1 MKGDGQMKKDVILH
15 FKDGQ
20 KLEVSLARP
29 FRCEENELKVIMD
42 EAGTQVIFLLDELS
56 AIIFLNGAC
65 PTDVATSDDN
75 LEDVVTLDN
84 TQYLIHAEIAGKC
97 SEGFYAVPAGEG
109 ISWRYAFFI
118 SNGIKMRSRKREVGR
133 ILSDAG
139 LISDTDIGEVLTIQ
153 QKLRSRRV
161 GEIIA
166 ETANLKQENI
176 EKTLQDSLTKGKIP
190 PNAKIGDI
198 LVSAGLVTSEQ
209 VKLALATQK
218 EGKGKKIGALL
229 IERGLITEEQ
239 LLQALA
245 TKFRLRMV
253 DLEQVT
259 PNRETLSILSKVM
272 VNKLQVFP
280 IESSSKHFVVA
291 TSTPTDPTI
300 TDSLRFMTNRS
311 VELVVATAAQITEAI
326 NKFYNI
332 QEVSPVD
339 SLIGEMGNVLATVEE
354 DEQSE
359 ESMIVQ
365 PDSKMITFVNQV
377 LIDAYKKGASD
388 IHFEPGTGKEPFTI
402 RYRVDGECYVAHRLD
417 STHKSGIISRL
428 KIISD
433 LDIAERRR
441 PQSGKIMLRYEGRKI
456 EYRLEVTP
464 TVGNQE
470 DAVLRILAASKPLPL
485 DAMGFSSPN
494 LAKFREILAKP
505 YGIVLCV
512 GPTGS
517 GKTTSLHSALGH
529 INTPAR
535 KIWTAEDPVEIT
547 QRGLRQV
554 QVHPK
559 IGFNF
564 ADALRS
570 FLRSDPDVIMIGEMR
585 DPETAKIAI
594 EASLT
599 GHLVFSTLH
608 TNSAPETVVR
618 LIEMGMDP
626 YNFSDALLGVLAQ
639 RLARRLCEHCR
650 KSYHPNREEYDE
662 LVRGYGKEWFAAH
675 KMTDYLPELSFMKKE
690 GCEKCGGTGYKGRLA
705 FHELLIGTKMV
716 KDAIKKSTGVEHLRE
731 LAIEEGMR
739 TLRMDGILKVFQG
752 ITDYEQVNKVCL

>member
-1 MKGDGQMKKDVILH
+1 MKKDVILH
-15 FKDGQ
+15 CKNGQ
-20 KLEVSLARP
+20 KLEVGLARP
-29 FRCEENELKVIMD
+29 FHCEENELKVIMA
-42 EAGTQVIFLLDELS
+42 EAGAQLSFHFDELS
-56 AIIFLNGAC
+56 GILFLNGSC
-65 PTDVATSDDN
+65 PNNVAASDDN

-84 TQYLIHAEIAGKC
+84 TQYLVHTEAAGKC

-118 SNGIKMRSRKREVGR
+118 SNGIKMRAQKREVGR

-139 LISDTDIGEVLTIQ
+139 LINDTDIGEALNIQ
-153 QKLRSRRV
+153 QKLRTRRV

-166 ETANLKQENI
+166 ETANLKQETI
-176 EKTLQDSLTKGKIP
+176 EKTLEDSINKGDIP
-190 PNAKIGDI
+190 RNARIGDI
-198 LVSAGLVTSEQ
+198 LVSAGLVTPEQ
-209 VKLALATQK
+209 VEIALATQK
-218 EGKGKKIGALL
+218 TGKGKRIGALL
-229 IERGLITEEQ
+229 IEQGLISEEQ

-245 TKFRLRMV
+245 KKFRLRMV
-253 DLEQVT
+253 DLEQVS
-259 PNRETLSILSKVM
+259 PSHETLSILPKGI

-280 IESSSKHFVVA
+280 FESSSSHFVVA
-291 TSTPTDPTI
+291 TSAPTDPTI
-300 TDSLRFMTNRS
+300 TDNLRFITNRR
-311 VELVVATAAQITEAI
+311 VELAVATAAQIMAAI
-326 NKFYNI
+326 DKYYNI
-332 QEVSPVD
+332 QEASPVD
-339 SLIGEMGNVLATVEE
+339 SLIGEMGNVDATVEE
-354 DEQSE
+354 DEQSQ

-388 IHFEPGTGKEPFTI
+388 IHFEPGIGKEPFTN
-402 RYRVDGECYVAHRLD
+402 RYRVDGECYIAHRID
-417 STHKSGIISRL
+417 STHKAAILSRL
-428 KIISD
+428 KIISE

-464 TVGNQE
+464 TIGNQE

-494 LAKFREILAKP
+494 LIKFREILAKP
-505 YGIVLCV
+505 YGIILCV

-529 INTPAR
+529 INTPVR

-547 QRGLRQV
+547 QNGLRQV

-564 ADALRS
+564 SDALRS
-570 FLRSDPDVIMIGEMR
+570 FLRADPDVIMIGEMR

-639 RLARRLCEHCR
+639 RLARKLCEHC
-650 KSYHPNREEYDE
+650 KKPYHPDREEYDE
-662 LVRGYGKEWFAAH
+662 LVHGYGKDCFAAH
-675 KMTDYLPELSFMKKE
+675 KMADYLPELSFMKKE
-690 GCEKCGGTGYKGRLA
+690 GCEKCGGTGYKGRIA
-705 FHELLIGTKMV
+705 FHELLLGTKMV
-716 KDAIKKSTGVEHLRE
+716 KDAVKKSTGVEHLRE

>member
-1 MKGDGQMKKDVILH
+1 MKKDVILH

-56 AIIFLNGAC
+56 AIIFLNGIC
-65 PTDVATSDDN
+65 PIDVATSDDN

-311 VELVVATAAQITEAI
+311 VELVVATAAQIMEAI

-388 IHFEPGTGKEPFTI
+388 IHFEPGMGKEPFTI
-402 RYRVDGECYVAHRLD
+402 RYRVDGECFIAHRID
-417 STHKSGIISRL
+417 YTHKAAILSRL

-494 LAKFREILAKP
+494 LIKFREILAKP
-505 YGIVLCV
+505 YGIILCV

-529 INTPAR
+529 INTPVR

-570 FLRSDPDVIMIGEMR
+570 FLRADPDVIMIGEMR

-594 EASLT
+594 ESSLT

-618 LIEMGMDP
+618 HIEMGMDP
-626 YNFSDALLGVLAQ
+626 YNFSDALLGILAQ
-639 RLARRLCEHCR
+639 RLARKLCENC
-650 KSYHPNREEYDE
+650 KKPYHPEREEFDE
-662 LVRGYGKEWFAAH
+662 LVHGYGKEWFAAH
-675 KMTDYLPELSFMKKE
+675 SMTDYLPELSFMKKE
-690 GCEKCGGTGYKGRLA
+690 GCEKCGGTGYKGRIA

-716 KDAIKKSTGVEHLRE
+716 KDAIKKNTGVEQLRS

-739 TLRMDGILKVFQG
+739 TLRMDGIMKVFRG

>member
-1 MKGDGQMKKDVILH
+1 MKKDVILH
-15 FKDGQ
+15 CKNGQ
-20 KLEVSLARP
+20 KLEVGLARP
-29 FRCEENELKVIMD
+29 FHCEENELKVIMA
-42 EAGTQVIFLLDELS
+42 EAGAQLSFHFDELS
-56 AIIFLNGAC
+56 GILFLNGSC
-65 PTDVATSDDN
+65 PNNVAASDDN

-84 TQYLIHAEIAGKC
+84 TQYLVHTEAAGKC

-118 SNGIKMRSRKREVGR
+118 SNGIKMRAQKREVGR

-139 LISDTDIGEVLTIQ
+139 LINDTDIGEALNIQ
-153 QKLRSRRV
+153 QKLRTRRV

-166 ETANLKQENI
+166 ETANLKQETI
-176 EKTLQDSLTKGKIP
+176 EKTLEDSINKGDIP
-190 PNAKIGDI
+190 RNARIGDI
-198 LVSAGLVTSEQ
+198 LVSAGLVTPEQ
-209 VKLALATQK
+209 VEIALATQK
-218 EGKGKKIGALL
+218 TGKGKRIGALL
-229 IERGLITEEQ
+229 IEQGLISEEQ

-245 TKFRLRMV
+245 KKFRLRMV
-253 DLEQVT
+253 DLEQVS
-259 PNRETLSILSKVM
+259 PSHETLSILPKGI

-280 IESSSKHFVVA
+280 FESSSSHFVVA
-291 TSTPTDPTI
+291 TSAPTDPTI
-300 TDSLRFMTNRS
+300 TDNLRFITNRR
-311 VELVVATAAQITEAI
+311 VELAVATAAQIMAAI
-326 NKFYNI
+326 DKYYNI
-332 QEVSPVD
+332 QEASPVD
-339 SLIGEMGNVLATVEE
+339 SLIGEMGNVDATVEE
-354 DEQSE
+354 DEQSQ

-388 IHFEPGTGKEPFTI
+388 IHFEPGIGKEPFTI
-402 RYRVDGECYVAHRLD
+402 RYRVDGECYIAHRID
-417 STHKSGIISRL
+417 STHKAAILSRL
-428 KIISD
+428 KIISE

-464 TVGNQE
+464 TIGNQE

-494 LAKFREILAKP
+494 LIKFREILAKP
-505 YGIVLCV
+505 YGIILCV

-529 INTPAR
+529 INTPVR

-547 QRGLRQV
+547 QNGLRQV

-564 ADALRS
+564 SDALRS
-570 FLRSDPDVIMIGEMR
+570 FLRADPDVIMIGEMR

-608 TNSAPETVVR
+608 TNSAPETVVL
-618 LIEMGMDP
+618 LIEMGIDP

-639 RLARRLCEHCR
+639 RLARKLCEHC
-650 KSYHPNREEYDE
+650 KKPYHPDREEYDE
-662 LVRGYGKEWFAAH
+662 LVHGYGKDCFAAH
-675 KMTDYLPELSFMKKE
+675 KMADYLPELSFMKKE
-690 GCEKCGGTGYKGRLA
+690 GCEKCGGTGYKGRIA
-705 FHELLIGTKMV
+705 FHELLLGTKMV
-716 KDAIKKSTGVEHLRE
+716 KDAVKKSTGVEHLRE

>member
-1 MKGDGQMKKDVILH
+1 MKKDIMLH
-15 FKDGQ
+15 CRNGK
-20 KLEVSLARP
+20 KLEVGLARP
-29 FRCEENELKVIMD
+29 FRCEENELKVIMP
-42 EAGTQVIFLLDELS
+42 EAGAQVTFLFDELS
-56 AIIFLNGAC
+56 GILFLNGAC
-65 PTDVATSDDN
+65 PVDVTLSDDN
-75 LEDVVTLDN
+75 LEELVTIDN
-84 TQYLIHAEIAGKC
+84 TQYLVHAETAGKK
-97 SEGFYAVPAGEG
+97 SEGFYAVPAGG
-109 ISWRYAFFI
+109 DILWSYAFFI
-118 SNGIKMRSRKREVGR
+118 SNGIKMRAQKRQVGR
-133 ILSDAG
+133 FLSDAG
-139 LISDTDIGEVLTIQ
+139 AVSEIKIGEALDIQ

-166 ETANLKQENI
+166 ETANLKQETI
-176 EKTLQDSLTKGKIP
+176 ENTLQESLTKVNIP
-190 PNAKIGDI
+190 RNARVGEI
-198 LVSAGLVTSEQ
+198 LVAAGLVTREQ
-209 VKLALATQK
+209 VDFALATQT
-218 EGKGKKIGALL
+218 EGKGKKIGTLL
-229 IERGLITEEQ
+229 IELGFITEEQ

-245 TKFRLRMV
+245 SKFRLRMV
-253 DLEQVT
+253 DLEQVN
-259 PNRETLSILSKVM
+259 PSRETLDIISKDM

-280 IESSSKHFVVA
+280 IESSSRNFVIA
-291 TSTPTDPTI
+291 TSSPTDLTI
-300 TDSLRFMTNRS
+300 IDSIRFITNRP
-311 VELVVATAAQITEAI
+311 VELVVATAAQISEAI
-326 NKFYNI
+326 DKFYNI
-332 QEVSPVD
+332 KAASPVD
-339 SLIGEMGNVLATVEE
+339 ALIGEMGNIDATVEE

-402 RYRVDGECYVAHRLD
+402 RYRVDGECYVAHRID
-417 STHKSGIISRL
+417 STHKAAILSRL

-433 LDIAERRR
+433 LNITERRK

-470 DAVLRILAASKPLPL
+470 DAVLRILAASKPLSL

-494 LAKFREILAKP
+494 LIKFREILAKP
-505 YGIVLCV
+505 YGIILCV

-529 INTPAR
+529 INTPVR

-585 DPETAKIAI
+585 DAETAQIAI

-626 YNFSDALLGVLAQ
+626 YNFSDALLGILAQ
-639 RLARRLCEHCR
+639 RLARKLCEHC
-650 KSYHPNREEYDE
+650 KKPYHPDREEYEE
-662 LVRGYGKEWFAAH
+662 LIHSYGKEWFAAH
-675 KMTDYLPELSFMKKE
+675 SMTDYIPELSFMKKE
-690 GCEKCGGTGYKGRLA
+690 GCEKCGGTGYKGRIA
-705 FHELLIGTKMV
+705 FHELLIGTKTV
-716 KDAIKKSTGVEHLRE
+716 KDAIKRNIGAEQLRS

-739 TLRMDGILKVFQG
+739 TLRMDGIMKVFRG

>member
-1 MKGDGQMKKDVILH
+1 MKKDIILH
-15 FKDGQ
+15 CRNGQ
-20 KLEVSLARP
+20 KLEVNLTRP
-29 FRCEENELKVIMD
+29 FRREENELKVLMP
-42 EAGTQVIFLLDELS
+42 EAGVQIPFLFDELS
-56 AIIFLNGAC
+56 GILFLNGPC
-65 PTDVATSDDN
+65 PADVTLSDDN
-75 LEDVVTLDN
+75 LEEVVTIDN
-84 TQYLIHAEIAGKC
+84 TPYLVHAETAGEN
-97 SEGFYAVPAGEG
+97 SEGFYAIPAGKD
-109 ISWRYAFFI
+109 ILWSYAFFI
-118 SNGIKMRSRKREVGR
+118 SKGLKMRAQKRQVGR

-139 LISDTDIGEVLTIQ
+139 AVSEKNVGEALDFQ
-153 QKLRSRRV
+153 QKLRSRKV

-166 ETANLKQENI
+166 ETANLKQEKI
-176 EKTLQDSLTKGKIP
+176 EKTLQESINKVDIP
-190 PNAKIGDI
+190 RNARVGEI
-198 LVSAGLVTSEQ
+198 LIAAGLVTREQ
-209 VKLALATQK
+209 VELALATQK
-218 EGKGKKIGALL
+218 EGKGKKIGTLL
-229 IERGLITEEQ
+229 IELGFISEEQ

-245 TKFRLRMV
+245 SKFRLRMI
-253 DLEQVT
+253 DLEKVT
-259 PNRETLSILSKVM
+259 PSRETLSIISKDM

-280 IESSSKHFVVA
+280 IESSCRDFVIA
-291 TSTPTDPTI
+291 TSSPTDLTI
-300 TDSLRFMTNRS
+300 IDNIRFITNRN
-311 VELVVATAAQITEAI
+311 VELVVATAAQIAEAI
-326 NKFYNI
+326 DKYYNI
-332 QEVSPVD
+332 QEASPVD
-339 SLIGEMGNVLATVEE
+339 ALICEMGDVDAMVAE

-359 ESMIVQ
+359 ESVIVQ

-388 IHFEPGTGKEPFTI
+388 IHFEPGMGKEPFTI
-402 RYRVDGECYVAHRLD
+402 RYRVDGECYVAHRID
-417 STHKSGIISRL
+417 STHKAAILSRL

-433 LDIAERRR
+433 LNITERRK

-470 DAVLRILAASKPLPL
+470 DAVLRILAASKPLSL

-494 LAKFREILAKP
+494 LIKFREILTKP
-505 YGIVLCV
+505 YGIILCV

-529 INTPAR
+529 INTPVR

-585 DPETAKIAI
+585 DAETAQIAI

-626 YNFSDALLGVLAQ
+626 YNFSDALLGILAQ
-639 RLARRLCEHCR
+639 RLARKLCEHC
-650 KSYHPNREEYDE
+650 KKPYHPDREEYDE
-662 LVRGYGKEWFAAH
+662 LIHSYGKEWFAAH
-675 KMTDYLPELSFMKKE
+675 SMTDYLPELSFMKKE
-690 GCEKCGGTGYKGRLA
+690 GCEKCGGTGYKGRIA
-705 FHELLIGTKMV
+705 FHELLIGTKTI
-716 KDAIKKSTGVEHLRE
+716 KDAIKKNTGAEQLRS

-739 TLRMDGILKVFQG
+739 TLRMDGIMKVFRG

>member
-1 MKGDGQMKKDVILH
+1 MKKDVILH
-15 FKDGQ
+15 CKNGQ

-29 FRCEENELKVIMD
+29 FRCEENELKVIMS
-42 EAGTQVIFLLDELS
+42 EAGAQ
-56 AIIFLNGAC
+56 IIFLFDKLSGILFLNGTC
-65 PTDVATSDDN
+65 PTDVTLSDDN
-75 LEDVVTLDN
+75 LEEVVTIDN
-84 TQYLIHAEIAGKC
+84 THYLVHAETAGKS
-97 SEGFYAVPAGEG
+97 SEGFYAIPAGKE
-109 ISWRYAFFI
+109 ISWSYAFFI
-118 SNGIKMRSRKREVGR
+118 SNGVKMRSQKRQVGK

-139 LISDTDIGEVLTIQ
+139 VVSDSSIKEALNIQ
-153 QKLRSRRV
+153 QKLRSRKV

-176 EKTLQDSLTKGKIP
+176 EKTLQDSINKGDIP
-190 PNAKIGDI
+190 RNARVGDI
-198 LVSAGLVTSEQ
+198 LVSAGLVTREQ
-209 VKLALATQK
+209 VELALANQK
-218 EGKGKKIGALL
+218 EGKGKKIGTLL
-229 IERGLITEEQ
+229 IELGFISEEQ

-245 TKFRLRMV
+245 AKFRLRIV
-253 DLEQVT
+253 DLKQVT
-259 PNRETLSILSKVM
+259 PSRETLSIISKDM

-280 IESSSKHFVVA
+280 IESSGRNVVIA
-291 TSTPTDPTI
+291 TSSPTDLTI
-300 TDSLRFMTNRS
+300 IDNIRFITNRN
-311 VELVVATAAQITEAI
+311 VELVVATASQITEAI
-326 NKFYNI
+326 DNFYNI
-332 QEVSPVD
+332 KETSPVD
-339 SLIGEMGNVLATVEE
+339 ALIGEMGIVDATVE
-354 DEQSE
+354 DEKSE
-359 ESMIVQ
+359 ESLIVQ
-365 PDSKMITFVNQV
+365 PDSRMITFVNQV

-388 IHFEPGTGKEPFTI
+388 IHFEPGMGKEPFTI
-402 RYRVDGECYVAHRLD
+402 RYRVDGECYIAHRID
-417 STHKSGIISRL
+417 STHKAAILSRL

-470 DAVLRILAASKPLPL
+470 DAVLRILAASKPLSL
-485 DAMGFSSPN
+485 DAMGFSSSN

-505 YGIVLCV
+505 YGIILCV

-529 INTPAR
+529 INTPVR

-570 FLRSDPDVIMIGEMR
+570 FLRADPDVIMIGEMR

-594 EASLT
+594 ESSLT

-626 YNFSDALLGVLAQ
+626 YNFSDALLGILAQ
-639 RLARRLCEHCR
+639 RLARKLCENC
-650 KSYHPNREEYDE
+650 KKPYHPEREEFDE
-662 LVRGYGKEWFAAH
+662 LVHGYGKEWFAAH
-675 KMTDYLPELSFMKKE
+675 SMTDYLPELSFMKKE
-690 GCEKCGGTGYKGRLA
+690 GCEKCGGTGYKGRIA
-705 FHELLIGTKMV
+705 FHELLIGTKTV
-716 KDAIKKSTGVEHLRE
+716 KDAIKKNTGVEQLRS

-739 TLRMDGILKVFQG
+739 TLRMDGIMKVFRG
-752 ITDYEQVNKVCL
+752 ITDHEQVNKVCL

>member
-15 FKDGQ
+15 CKNGQ
-20 KLEVSLARP
+20 KLEVSLVRP
-29 FRCEENELKVIMD
+29 FHCEENELKVIMS
-42 EAGTQVIFLLDELS
+42 EAGAQLSFHFDELS
-56 AIIFLNGAC
+56 GILFLNGSC
-65 PTDVATSDDN
+65 PTKVATSDDN
-75 LEDVVTLDN
+75 LEEVVTIDN
-84 TQYLIHAEIAGKC
+84 THYLVHAETAGKS
-97 SEGFYAVPAGEG
+97 SEGFYAIPAGEG
-109 ISWRYAFFI
+109 ISWSYAFFI
-118 SNGIKMRSRKREVGR
+118 SNGVKMRSQKRQVGK

-139 LISDTDIGEVLTIQ
+139 VVSDTSIKEALNIQ
-153 QKLRSRRV
+153 QKLRSRKV

-176 EKTLQDSLTKGKIP
+176 EKTLQDSISKGDIP
-190 PNAKIGDI
+190 RNARVGDI
-198 LVSAGLVTSEQ
+198 LVSAGLVTREQ
-209 VKLALATQK
+209 VELALANQK
-218 EGKGKKIGALL
+218 EGKGKKIGTLL
-229 IERGLITEEQ
+229 IELGFISEEQ

-245 TKFRLRMV
+245 TKFRLRIV
-253 DLEQVT
+253 DLEQVI
-259 PNRETLSILSKVM
+259 PSRETLSIISKDM

-280 IESSSKHFVVA
+280 IESSSKNFVIA
-291 TSTPTDPTI
+291 TSSPTDLTI
-300 TDSLRFMTNRS
+300 IDNIRFITNRS
-311 VELVVATAAQITEAI
+311 VELVVATAAQIAEAI
-326 NKFYNI
+326 DKFYNI
-332 QEVSPVD
+332 KDASPVD
-339 SLIGEMGNVLATVEE
+339 ALIGEMGNVLATVEE
-354 DEQSE
+354 DEKSE

-402 RYRVDGECYVAHRLD
+402 RYRVDGECYVAHRID
-417 STHKSGIISRL
+417 STHKAAILSRL

-470 DAVLRILAASKPLPL
+470 DAVLRILAASKPLSL
-485 DAMGFSSPN
+485 DAMGFSSSN
-494 LAKFREILAKP
+494 LAKFREIITKP

-529 INTPAR
+529 INTPVR

-585 DPETAKIAI
+585 DVETAQIAI

-626 YNFSDALLGVLAQ
+626 YNFSDALLGILAQ
-639 RLARRLCEHCR
+639 RLARKLCEHC
-650 KSYHPNREEYDE
+650 KKPYHPDREEFDE
-662 LVRGYGKEWFAAH
+662 LVHGYGKEWFAAH
-675 KMTDYLPELSFMKKE
+675 SMTDYLPELSFMKKE
-690 GCEKCGGTGYKGRLA
+690 GCEKCGGTGYKGRIA
-705 FHELLIGTKMV
+705 FHELLISTKTV
-716 KDAIKKSTGVEHLRE
+716 KDAIKKSTGVEQLRS

-739 TLRMDGILKVFQG
+739 TLRMDGIMKVFRG